1 VYGLQ
6 IDYWEYIVKIYELF
20 VKGLG
25 YFFIMVGNGLICVK
39 VKGLVWKHWIISF
52 KCMDY
57 V

>member
-39 VKGLVWKHWIISF
+39 VKGLVWKHWIISI